1 MLYDND
7 NVYNKFINNLLKFN
21 DMRVKIGSLDREVK
35 KFQEG
40 GEMAPEAAP
49 KAMPE
54 EAGGQ
59 PAQDPMQEILQAAMQ
74 AVQTNDGQLALQVCA
89 ALVQLAQG
97 AAGAGEQAPAEGE
110 PVYRKGGRL
119 AYRR

>member
-1 MLYDND
+1 MK
-7 NVYNKFINNLLKFN
+7 VSFN
-21 DMRVKIGSLDREVK
+21 SRVN

-40 GEMAPEAAP
+40 GAIEEQQPEMTAEAPATQP
-49 KAMPE
+49 VE
-54 EAGGQ
+54 ETN
-59 PAQDPMQEILQAAMQ
+59 QDPMYQILQAAAQ

-97 AAGAGEQAPAEGE
+97 GAQAEQQPAGE
-110 PVYRKGGRL
+110 PVYRKGGKL

>member
-1 MLYDND
+1 MKVN
-7 NVYNKFINNLLKFN
+7 FN
-21 DMRVKIGSLDREVK
+21 SRVN

-40 GEMAPEAAP
+40 GAIEEQQPEMTAEAPATQP
-49 KAMPE
+49 VE
-54 EAGGQ
+54 ETN
-59 PAQDPMQEILQAAMQ
+59 QDPMYQILQAAAQ

-97 AAGAGEQAPAEGE
+97 SAQAEQQPVAE
-110 PVYRKGGRL
+110 PVYRKGGKL

>member
-1 MLYDND
+1 MKVNFSKLE
-7 NVYNKFINNLLKFN
+7 K
-21 DMRVKIGSLDREVK
+21 EVK

-40 GEMAPEAAP
+40 GAMPAEGAAPAGAPEGGATPAEGGAP
-49 KAMPE
+49 AGPE
-54 EAGGQ
+54 GS
-59 PAQDPMQEILQAAMQ
+59 QDPMQQILQAAMQ

-97 AAGAGEQAPAEGE
+97 GAGAPAGAPAEGAPEGE

-119 AYRR
+119 AYRRK

>member
-1 MLYDND
+1 MKVNFSKLE
-7 NVYNKFINNLLKFN
+7 K
-21 DMRVKIGSLDREVK
+21 EVK

-40 GEMAPEAAP
+40 GAMPAEGGAPASEPAPAGAPEGGAAP
-49 KAMPE
+49 AGPE
-54 EAGGQ
+54 GG
-59 PAQDPMQEILQAAMQ
+59 ADPMQQILQAAMQ

-97 AAGAGEQAPAEGE
+97 GAGAPAGAPAEGAPEGE

-119 AYRR
+119 AYRKK

>member
-1 MLYDND
+1 MK
-7 NVYNKFINNLLKFN
+7 VSFN
-21 DMRVKIGSLDREVK
+21 SRVN

-40 GEMAPEAAP
+40 GAIEEQQPEMTAEAPAT
-49 KAMPE
+49 
-54 EAGGQ
+54 Q
-59 PAQDPMQEILQAAMQ
+59 PAEETNQDPMYQILQAAAQ

-97 AAGAGEQAPAEGE
+97 GAQAEQQPAGE
-110 PVYRKGGRL
+110 PVYRKGGKL

>member
-1 MLYDND
+1 MKVN
-7 NVYNKFINNLLKFN
+7 FN
-21 DMRVKIGSLDREVK
+21 SRVN

-40 GEMAPEAAP
+40 GAIEEQQPEMTAEAPAT
-49 KAMPE
+49 
-54 EAGGQ
+54 Q
-59 PAQDPMQEILQAAMQ
+59 PAEETNQDPMYQILQAAAQ

-97 AAGAGEQAPAEGE
+97 SAQAEQQPAGE
-110 PVYRKGGRL
+110 PVYRKGGKL

>member
-1 MLYDND
+1 MKVKLG
-7 NVYNKFINNLLKFN
+7 NLE
-21 DMRVKIGSLDREVK
+21 REVK

-40 GEMAPEAAP
+40 GEMAPEEAQMA
-49 KAMPE
+49 PE
-54 EAGGQ
+54 EAQAQ
-59 PAQDPMQEILQAAMQ
+59 PAQDPMQEILNAAMQ

-97 AAGAGEQAPAEGE
+97 AAGGQEPAPAEGE

-119 AYRR
+119 AYRRK

>member
-1 MLYDND
+1 MK
-7 NVYNKFINNLLKFN
+7 VSFN
-21 DMRVKIGSLDREVK
+21 SRVN

-40 GEMAPEAAP
+40 GAIEEQQPEMTAEAPAT
-49 KAMPE
+49 
-54 EAGGQ
+54 Q
-59 PAQDPMQEILQAAMQ
+59 PAEETNQDPMYQILQAAAQ

-97 AAGAGEQAPAEGE
+97 SAQAEQQPAGE
-110 PVYRKGGRL
+110 PVYRKGGKL

>member
-1 MLYDND
+1 MK
-7 NVYNKFINNLLKFN
+7 VSFN
-21 DMRVKIGSLDREVK
+21 SRVN

-40 GEMAPEAAP
+40 GAIEEQQPEMTAEAPAT
-49 KAMPE
+49 
-54 EAGGQ
+54 Q
-59 PAQDPMQEILQAAMQ
+59 PAEETNQDPMYQILQAAAQ

-97 AAGAGEQAPAEGE
+97 SAQAEQQPMAE
-110 PVYRKGGRL
+110 PVYRKGGKL

>member
-1 MLYDND
+1 MK
-7 NVYNKFINNLLKFN
+7 VSFN
-21 DMRVKIGSLDREVK
+21 SRVN

-40 GEMAPEAAP
+40 GAIEEQQPEMTAEAPVA
-49 KAMPE
+49 
-54 EAGGQ
+54 Q
-59 PAQDPMQEILQAAMQ
+59 PAEETSQDPMYQILQAAAQ

-97 AAGAGEQAPAEGE
+97 GAQTEQQPAGE
-110 PVYRKGGRL
+110 PVYRKGGKL

>member
-1 MLYDND
+1 MKVNFSKLE
-7 NVYNKFINNLLKFN
+7 K
-21 DMRVKIGSLDREVK
+21 EVK

-40 GEMAPEAAP
+40 GAMPAEGGAPASESAPAGAPEGGAAP
-49 KAMPE
+49 TGPE
-54 EAGGQ
+54 GG
-59 PAQDPMQEILQAAMQ
+59 ADPMQQILQAAMQ

-97 AAGAGEQAPAEGE
+97 GAGAPAGAPAEGAPEGE

-119 AYRR
+119 AYRKK